1 MEGKVRIRDGC
12 KCAAFNQPVVNRST
26 CDFTIILVP
35 TRLMP
40 PWQCLFLNGWKTNFW
55 WLTCYC
61 ITALPCYLFGGGGG
75 GTWLL
80 PCCSKGTLLCV
91 WYIQFSSCYVLFTCL
106 QSVFCSSWNKIIKG
120 SGRPVSSHTSVSI
133 SELPLKALCV
143 CHRVKFLHYCY
154 SKYGK
159 VIA

>member
-1 MEGKVRIRDGC
+1 MCSV
-12 KCAAFNQPVVNRST
+12 QST
-26 CDFTIILVP
+26 CGKQKYLWLFNHLSPHQAYATVAVFVFEWVKDQLLVTHVLLHYCP
-35 TRLMP
+35 SM
-40 PWQCLFLNGWKTNFW
+40 LFIW
-55 WLTCYC
+55 
-61 ITALPCYLFGGGGG
+61 GGGG

-120 SGRPVSSHTSVSI
+120 SGRPVSSHTSTSI
-133 SELPLKALCV
+133 SELPLKAPCV